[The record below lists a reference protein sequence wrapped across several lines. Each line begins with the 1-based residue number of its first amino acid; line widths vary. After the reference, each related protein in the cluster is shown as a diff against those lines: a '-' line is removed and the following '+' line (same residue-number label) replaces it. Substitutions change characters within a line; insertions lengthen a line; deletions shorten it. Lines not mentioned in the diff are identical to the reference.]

1 MEDLNQLISCQR
13 FVVVSNR
20 LPIVIRSEGDKPEIC
35 PASGGLITALEPLL
49 KLNHGVWVGW
59 PGNSDLSKNEI
70 LSLSEEYRDRM
81 GYHLYPVSLTK
92 TEVELFYEGFSN
104 EILWP
109 LFHDLQTECHF
120 DPKFWGSYQSVN
132 KKFAEKVFPLVEDD
146 DFIWIH
152 DYHLMLMGQYLRKKD
167 IATKMSFFLHIPFA
181 PLDIFLK
188 IPWRFEILRGLLK
201 YDFIGFQ
208 TKRDKRNFIHC
219 IKTLLKDITIRTYKN
234 HEICL
239 IEGRE
244 VYIGTFPISID
255 FDEFSALAQSK
266 IVEEKATDL
275 KKRLN
280 RAKIVFSV
288 DRLDYTKGIPYRLD
302 GIRRYLEKY
311 PEMHGKVI
319 FLQLVVP
326 SRTHIPEYHE
336 LKVTIDCMVSEI
348 NSQYTQ
354 PGWVPIQYM
363 FYPLSR
369 EQLVAYYRASDVML
383 VTPVKDGMNLVAK
396 EYVASNVEEKGVVI
410 LSEFAGAAA
419 QMKEYSLLVNP
430 YDVEGV
436 ADSIH
441 LALSIS
447 EDERM
452 YFMHSLRELINQED
466 IYQWISSIHQA
477 THSNNEEDIPV
488 TEEYI
493 PNELYR
499 S

>member
-1 MEDLNQLISCQR
+1 MEDLTELLTSQR
-13 FVVVSNR
+13 FIVVSNR
-20 LPIVIRSEGDKPEIC
+20 LPILIKSAGGRPTIS

-49 KLNHGVWVGW
+49 KRNHGVWVGW
-59 PGNSDLSKNEI
+59 PGNFDLSEDEVLK
-70 LSLSEEYRDRM
+70 LSEKYHHRM
-81 GYHLYPVSLTK
+81 GYNLHPIILTK
-92 TEVELFYEGFSN
+92 EEVELFYEGFSN

-109 LFHDLQTECHF
+109 LFHDLQSECHF
-120 DPKFWGSYQSVN
+120 DPKFWETYQTVN
-132 KKFAEKVFPLVEDD
+132 QKFAIKSLPLIEND

-152 DYHLMLMGQYLRKKD
+152 DYHLMLMGQYLRSEE
-167 IATKMSFFLHIPFA
+167 ISTKMSFFLHIPFA

-188 IPWRFEILRGLLK
+188 IPWRFEILRGLLQ

-255 FDEFSALAQSK
+255 FDEFSNLAQK
-266 IVEEKATDL
+266 GDVAEEAREL
-275 KKRLN
+275 KETLN
-280 RAKIVFSV
+280 EAKIVFSV

-302 GIRRYLEKY
+302 GIRRFLEKY
-311 PEMHGKVI
+311 PEMHGEVI

-326 SRTHIPEYHE
+326 SRTHISEYHD
-336 LKVTIDCMVSEI
+336 LKARIDQMVSEI
-348 NSQYTQ
+348 NSQFTR

-363 FYPLSR
+363 FYELSR
-369 EQLVAYYRASDVML
+369 ERLVAYYRAADVIL

-396 EYVASNVEEKGVVI
+396 EYVAANVEENGVVI

-441 LALSIS
+441 FALNLPASDRKS
-447 EDERM
+447 
-452 YFMHSLRELINQED
+452 FMQSLRKLIKTED
-466 IYQWISSIHQA
+466 IYHWISSIHQA
-477 THSNNEEDIPV
+477 THSSSDEDIPV

-493 PNELYR
+493 PAEY
-499 S
+499 